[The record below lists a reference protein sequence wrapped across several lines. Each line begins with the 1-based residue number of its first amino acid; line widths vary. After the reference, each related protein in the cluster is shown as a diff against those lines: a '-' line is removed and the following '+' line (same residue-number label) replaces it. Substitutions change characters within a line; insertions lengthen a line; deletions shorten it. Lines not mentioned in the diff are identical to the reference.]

1 MESKLTSN
9 FRYKIE
15 MTYVD
20 SKSNKTITFKNESL
34 KSLIIDHNYDKN
46 HMPILYATLSLDR
59 LVIDDMILNINKNF
73 ITIALY
79 KYNELFSIIK

>member
-46 HMPILYATLSLDR
+46 SMPIIYANIVLDR
-59 LVIDDMILNINKNF
+59 ALIDNMILNIDKNY
-73 ITIALY
+73 IILALY
-79 KYNELFSIIK
+79 KYDELMDNV